1 MFTQLRNGTQRTL
14 EFIHKWWLRHLFLSS
29 CIICSCFRTDQWYR
43 LCHPRFHVSHP
54 DAPGTLRKVRQI
66 HDKTIDLDQW
76 EKVPYPSPLPN
87 YFDFVYS
94 IDQDAGVLA
103 LSKWSRVDDTK
114 APLTLEA
121 DLEDVCDDPQVII
134 NLWKSTPEVLSPR
147 IRIVESQDEQCVSSE
162 YPHSVKPLHI
172 GPRFPTALME
182 LQQHFFLD
190 FVFLWRWWIDDP
202 YTWHYGSHVFNA
214 FISAILRIA
223 SWDLEVSKNPD
234 VPLPVSHSSI
244 PRWHF
249 STEEIYWFHGFLV
262 ILHPHL
268 NTTQRLQT
276 ALARVKEFI
285 HRSGYTNQNTKSI
298 LISPRQ
304 IAFAELSDHTT
315 SCSEVLPLLADSS
328 ASRCFAGFRILAQV
342 LSSSCWKSPHRE
354 TWGFPL
360 PPEILSQI
368 LRHSEPR
375 DTLLLAQ
382 ASFLAES
389 CYYTSVPQMG
399 DVSLPRMELSIPCCG
414 DRTGLEKSGLR
425 CRGCFLWYHRNCIGL
440 DTLPADGSYTCDAC
454 STEDPKSRILRAGG
468 IHTLHGRTSSGAC
481 FINIDGSVR
490 ILRVRTSKPAHLR
503 PELRLIGD
511 LIGKVPKNLVDITI
525 RFNGDFS
532 GLAYGLDNI
541 EPEKDFCEYKR

>member
-1 MFTQLRNGTQRTL
+1 MLGKISSLVEVKRLGTRIKEGAWYYQNVNDMSAKAALTAPHHPKRPGGSKVHRDVYSTPKWDSEDSGIYTQM
-14 EFIHKWWLRHLFLSS
+14 
-29 CIICSCFRTDQWYR
+29 WYR

-234 VPLPVSHSSI
+234 VPLPCLRWEMFLCQEWNSQYHAVAIEPDWRNQAYGAGDAFYGTIEIALGSTLYPQMVHIHVMPVQQRTRSPEFSVPVESTHSMA
-244 PRWHF
+244 
-249 STEEIYWFHGFLV
+249 ELV
-262 ILHPHL
+262 AGRVLTILMDL
-268 NTTQRLQT
+268 
-276 ALARVKEFI
+276 
-285 HRSGYTNQNTKSI
+285 SGYCEC
-298 LISPRQ
+298 
-304 IAFAELSDHTT
+304 EL
-315 SCSEVLPLLADSS
+315 PN
-328 ASRCFAGFRILAQV
+328 
-342 LSSSCWKSPHRE
+342 
-354 TWGFPL
+354 
-360 PPEILSQI
+360 
-368 LRHSEPR
+368 LR
-375 DTLLLAQ
+375 
-382 ASFLAES
+382 
-389 CYYTSVPQMG
+389 
-399 DVSLPRMELSIPCCG
+399 
-414 DRTGLEKSGLR
+414 
-425 CRGCFLWYHRNCIGL
+425 
-440 DTLPADGSYTCDAC
+440 TCDQNFV
-454 STEDPKSRILRAGG
+454 S
-468 IHTLHGRTSSGAC
+468 
-481 FINIDGSVR
+481 
-490 ILRVRTSKPAHLR
+490 
-503 PELRLIGD
+503 
-511 LIGKVPKNLVDITI
+511 
-525 RFNGDFS
+525 
-532 GLAYGLDNI
+532 
-541 EPEKDFCEYKR
+541 